1 MLIKYN
7 LASCLTKIPASKQF
21 RVKSLDNCMN
31 FLLHLQITRES
42 GPMKYT
48 LNGFVIQLQK
58 LGIEKFQFSS
68 ITQSYP
74 TLSHLMDCST
84 PGFPVRYKLQN
95 SLKLMSIQLVMP
107 INCLILYHSL
117 LLLPSIFSSIRV
129 FTNESA
135 LHNWWPK
142 YWSFSFGFL
151 RVYVY

>member
-31 FLLHLQITRES
+31 FLLHLQITREL

-48 LNGFVIQLQK
+48 LNGFVIQIQK

-84 PGFPVRYKLQN
+84 PGFPVRYKLPELTQSHVHSVGDAN
-95 SLKLMSIQLVMP
+95 QLSHP
-107 INCLILYHSL
+107 LSFPSPPAFNLFQHQGLYY
-117 LLLPSIFSSIRV
+117 
-129 FTNESA
+129 ESA
-135 LHNWWPK
+135 LHNRWPK
-142 YWSFSFGFL
+142 
-151 RVYVY
+151 

>member
-31 FLLHLQITRES
+31 FLLHLQITREL

-48 LNGFVIQLQK
+48 LNGFVIQIQK

-74 TLSHLMDCST
+74 TLSHLIDCST
-84 PGFPVRYKLQN
+84 PGFPVRYKLPELTQTHVHSVGDAN
-95 SLKLMSIQLVMP
+95 QLSHP
-107 INCLILYHSL
+107 LSFPSPPAFNLFQHQGLY
-117 LLLPSIFSSIRV
+117 
-129 FTNESA
+129 
-135 LHNWWPK
+135 
-142 YWSFSFGFL
+142 
-151 RVYVY
+151 